1 MKISSLPSW
10 ICSLRIVRIIR
21 KLAFQASWLN
31 ASIANNA
38 NIALYSVFHFFSG
51 VSSLQ
56 HQKRLV
62 SLQQNSRASLPVVS
76 TLSRDHY
83 RGWRGRAAL
92 RSLQS
97 INAPG
102 KEFSHA
108 S

>member
-1 MKISSLPSW
+1 MKILSLPSW

-38 NIALYSVFHFFSG
+38 NIAPYSVFHFSSG
-51 VSSLQ
+51 VIRLQ

-62 SLQQNSRASLPVVS
+62 SQQQNSRASLPIVS
-76 TLSRDHY
+76 TLSRDHC

-97 INAPG
+97 INAYD
-102 KEFSHA
+102 KEVSYA